1 MKQLILSLLFYV
13 DLLGLRYKTYGREM
27 QLEGC
32 LILRQVLTLER
43 KLYRLLMLVVMT
55 SSINPDVEGMHVFV
69 NSRDSLTLV
78 PILLEVGGV
87 LSLLKHNSR
96 QTLVELV
103 QRLKKLWLEL
113 AQGINVTLRSKTSRE
128 HGKLQLTGS
137 MNQSTSLR
145 LLDYLLLA

>member
-13 DLLGLRYKTYGREM
+13 DLLELRYKTYGREM

-32 LILRQVLTLER
+32 LILRQALTLEG

-55 SSINPDVEGMHVFV
+55 SSIKPDVEVIHVFV
-69 NSRDSLTLV
+69 NNRPSLIVV
-78 PILLEVGGV
+78 PILLEGEEV
-87 LSLLKHNSR
+87 LSLLKHSSR
-96 QTLVELV
+96 RILVELV
-103 QRLKKLWLEL
+103 RRLKKLWLEL
-113 AQGINVTLRSKTSRE
+113 VQVTNVTLRSKTLRE

-137 MNQSTSLR
+137 MNQLTSLR

>member
-13 DLLGLRYKTYGREM
+13 DLLELRYKTYDREM
-27 QLEGC
+27 QLEDC
-32 LILRQVLTLER
+32 LILRQALTLEG

-55 SSINPDVEGMHVFV
+55 SSINPDVEVMHVFV
-69 NSRDSLTLV
+69 NNRPSLIVV
-78 PILLEVGGV
+78 PILLEGEEV
-87 LSLLKHNSR
+87 LSLLKHSSR
-96 QTLVELV
+96 RILVELV

-113 AQGINVTLRSKTSRE
+113 VQVTNVTLRSKTLRE

-137 MNQSTSLR
+137 MNQLTSLR